1 MTTNTLPPDSTKS
14 EKTKKLIDREPGFLE
29 KLSLLSLIIPFVS
42 GFIYLFYPSFPT
54 EGFFFFFS
62 LPLFIFLP
70 IASIFA
76 LIVQFYRDYK
86 EYPLTSIR
94 ELILTLSGF
103 ALIINCLFWV
113 IGLMLNER

>member
-1 MTTNTLPPDSTKS
+1 MTTNTLPPDSTKP

-29 KLSLLSLIIPFVS
+29 KLSLVSLIIPLVI
-42 GFIYLFYPSFPT
+42 GFISLFFPKANA
-54 EGFFFFFS
+54 FFFFS

-86 EYPLTSIR
+86 EYPSTSIR
-94 ELILTLSGF
+94 KLILTLSGF
-103 ALIINCLFWV
+103 ALMINCFFWL